1 MAVVAVRT
9 YMEITQCSEYDL
21 YRLQLSL
28 ELKMI
33 MHSAVWDSVRLSGWS
48 NETKSKTFSGDHD
61 GVGDSSHQPQPQPQP
76 LYYFGFIRLTERTRL
91 SRLAIN
97 HGCPF
102 QSFRQRDWWFIGRFR
117 QEQRIVVHFATD
129 SHCVSRSHPSLGR
142 VAVLYRPGR
151 RIFGTS
157 YRPRV
162 GLPRYVRT
170 NVVGLLTAT

>member
-33 MHSAVWDSVRLSGWS
+33 MHSAVGDSVRLSGWS
-48 NETKSKTFSGDHD
+48 NETTSKTFSGDHD

-91 SRLAIN
+91 SLSPSIMAVPSSPSVNATGGSSADSGKNNASSSTSRQIPIVCPGHTRPLAELQFCTVREE
-97 HGCPF
+97 G
-102 QSFRQRDWWFIGRFR
+102 SSELRT
-117 QEQRIVVHFATD
+117 VL
-129 SHCVSRSHPSLGR
+129 VSACH
-142 VAVLYRPGR
+142 
-151 RIFGTS
+151 GTS
-157 YRPRV
+157 E
-162 GLPRYVRT
+162 RT
-170 NVVGLLTAT
+170 LLDC